1 MGCKAIEHRSD
12 SQRTWFTIGPTV
24 IGTKA
29 NLRTQFLKILKRAVG
44 TPWERMFH
52 SIRVNRQTELEAIFP
67 TYVVCSWMGNS
78 EAIAKKNYFLVTE
91 SDYGNALNG
100 PKTSE
105 KSALWRELLMQQP
118 SLYPMKIEGNCRSCP
133 TLQTPCKIQCDNSA
147 ILSEVQEKTLFSRG
161 KQGFSMEATGRQL
174 NFFLRSFDFGMRD
187 W

>member
-1 MGCKAIEHRSD
+1 
-12 SQRTWFTIGPTV
+12 
-24 IGTKA
+24 
-29 NLRTQFLKILKRAVG
+29 
-44 TPWERMFH
+44 MFH

-67 TYVVCSWMGNS
+67 TQVVCTWMGNL

-91 SDYGNALNG
+91 SDYGNASNG

-105 KSALWRELLMQQP
+105 KSVLWRELLMQQP
-118 SLYPMKIEGNCRSCP
+118 SLYPMKIEGNCGTCP
-133 TLQTPCKIQCDNSA
+133 TPQMPCKIQSA
-147 ILSEVQEKTLFSRG
+147 FNVLLPEVQEKTLFSRG